1 MIHPKYYAL
10 KEKQDAF
17 LARKNNPDKNF
28 YNGIYERYE
37 NPVLTRDQRGDEL
50 RSDLSERKVLSGCPR

>member
-37 NPVLTRDQRGDEL
+37 NPVLTRDHLPIEWQY
-50 RSDLSERKVLSGCPR
+50 DLDADTNPFFEE